1 MRPKGVVAV
10 ALVASFLTLAGCSVS
25 PVRQEITTRNS
36 QLQLAKQA
44 WQATRIRLHSMCPH
58 VPKAVEELAAAL
70 KYDHANGCYARLA
83 KDTYAPT
90 LDDWHWHWF
99 PPYQVVIAVHDEEL
113 RKRRIPKLHEEYMLG
128 LTRYLGEK
136 ADNDEITSEQLRHA
150 FNAGWNWL
158 RGKMQEEPLL
168 LQENVSGLESA
179 NGALRETM
187 ASVAGGL
194 ATVATLALAVS
205 ADDKTYRPAPANCY
219 VYPVGQRNYTVQC
232 Y

>member
-1 MRPKGVVAV
+1 MRPNGAVAT
-10 ALVASFLTLAGCSVS
+10 ALVASFLTLAGCSAS
-25 PVRQEITTRNS
+25 PVRQEITARNP
-36 QLQLAKQA
+36 QLQLANQA

-58 VPKAVEELAAAL
+58 VPKAVEDLAFAL
-70 KYDHANGCYARLA
+70 KYDQANGCYARLA

-99 PPYQVVIAVHDEEL
+99 PPYQVVVAVHDEEL
-113 RKRRIPKLHEEYMLG
+113 RKRLIPKLHEEYMLG
-128 LTRYLGEK
+128 LTRYLAEK

-168 LQENVSGLESA
+168 LQENGGGLETA

-205 ADDKTYRPAPANCY
+205 ADDKSYRPAPANCY

>member
-1 MRPKGVVAV
+1 MRPSAPIAMSVT
-10 ALVASFLTLAGCSVS
+10 ALLMLAACSAA
-25 PVRQEITTRNS
+25 PLRQDITPRATQR
-36 QLQLAKQA
+36 QLANQA
-44 WQATRIRLHSMCPH
+44 WQATRIRLHKMCPH
-58 VPKAVEELAAAL
+58 VPKAVEELESAL
-70 KYDHANGCYARLA
+70 EHDQANGCYARLA

-99 PPYQVVIAVHDEEL
+99 PPYQVVFAVHDEEL
-113 RKRRIPKLHEEYMLG
+113 RKRLNPRLHEEYLLG
-128 LTRYLGEK
+128 LTRYLAEK

-158 RGKMQEEPLL
+158 RAKINEEPLL
-168 LQENVSGLESA
+168 SQENVRVEGTNA
-179 NGALRETM
+179 AMRDTM

-219 VYPVGQRNYTVQC
+219 VYPVGERNYTVKC